1 MDKFMFLNNMGC
13 KKISNMLLRFL
24 VGILKL
30 QSIYNNTAET
40 FRFKAVGNGA
50 GN

>member
-1 MDKFMFLNNMGC
+1 MFLNNMGC

-24 VGILKL
+24 VGISKF

-40 FRFKAVGNGA
+40 FQLKSFGNGA